1 MRVLFSIDF
10 YNTASFLL
18 DMAGVKKIVSII
30 TIAFVIVNLIAYGA
44 GWVGAIPFWI
54 VIGCCAL
61 IAFVLVP
68 RFK

>member
-1 MRVLFSIDF
+1 
-10 YNTASFLL
+10 
-18 DMAGVKKIVSII
+18 MAGVKKIVSII